1 MPAGKNFYDVLGVSK
16 NASDKEI
23 KSAFRKLAQKYH
35 PDRGGDEAKFK
46 EISEAYETLSN
57 PDKRKEYDM
66 MLQFGGIPGTGGAG
80 GYAYGGGAGGPSMAD
95 IFGSMFRGEGVGGA
109 YSSYGGDSAGFDFG
123 DMFGGGARR
132 ARKGSD
138 LRAVIDVSFE
148 ESLHGAKRNITHRI
162 PSTGEQDTLEV
173 TIPAGCYDGMKL
185 RFKNHGEYGVN
196 GGPRGNMLVEFRVAE
211 HPLFKRKGKTADV
224 TIDVPISIYE
234 AALGCTVDV
243 PTPSGKKLRLK
254 VPAGTQ
260 EGKSFRFKDMGMP
273 DAKRKDHMGALLATI
288 SVQVPTSLTDKERAA
303 LEKLREADERPYRA
317 KL

>member
-66 MLQFGGIPGTGGAG
+66 MLQFGGIPGGGAG
-80 GYAYGGGAGGPSMAD
+80 GYAYGGAGGPSMAD
-95 IFGSMFRGEGVGGA
+95 IFGSMFRGEGVSGA
-109 YSSYGGDSAGFDFG
+109 YGADPTSFDFG

-138 LRAVIDVSFE
+138 LKAVIDVTFE
-148 ESLHGAKRNITHRI
+148 EALHGAKRSITHRI

-173 TIPAGCYDGMKL
+173 TIPAGCYDGMKI

-211 HPLFKRKGKTADV
+211 HPLFKRKGKTPDV
-224 TIDVPISIYE
+224 QIDVPISMYE

-260 EGKSFRFKDMGMP
+260 EGKSFRFKEMGMP
-273 DAKRKDHMGALLATI
+273 DAKRKGHTGALLATVT
-288 SVQVPTSLTDKERAA
+288 VQIPTSLSDKERAA
-303 LEKLREADERPYRA
+303 LEKLRDADERAYRA